1 MREVYRWRGRQ
12 TAQPGAHCTDNDPF
26 GLTALGVFHTGISLV
41 AVVSGI
47 LALVRNKQI
56 RLDDRLG

>member
-1 MREVYRWRGRQ
+1 M
-12 TAQPGAHCTDNDPF
+12 TASPSVLF

-47 LALVRNKQI
+47 WALVRDKQI